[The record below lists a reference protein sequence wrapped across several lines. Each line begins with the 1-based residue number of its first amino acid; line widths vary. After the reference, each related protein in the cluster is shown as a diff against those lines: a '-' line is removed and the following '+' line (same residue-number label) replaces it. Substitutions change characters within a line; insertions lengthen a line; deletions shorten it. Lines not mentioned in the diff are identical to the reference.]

1 MVTIVFM
8 GWNFS
13 TLAPSLHPKNLP
25 TGESP
30 ERSCE
35 RCHLRPW
42 GRRGRRGCNGDLWVF
57 PWKICR
63 TPGHSTRIDGTS
75 WRWGNVKKNTMWTLV
90 LYCHP
95 PKIDRTPN
103 NFKILMISMIC
114 RLRVVE
120 FILSRLP
127 DDVIFG
133 SAKDLVPTA
142 QMMYNSSEQICGC
155 FHFFLSHAFLNGN
168 GSENGYFATTYGPLA
183 RMGISASLWTAFLS
197 GKWVARMLAVIQH
210 VAVRGRNVWVHTQ
223 MQPMVL

>member
-1 MVTIVFM
+1 M
-8 GWNFS
+8 
-13 TLAPSLHPKNLP
+13 
-25 TGESP
+25 
-30 ERSCE
+30 
-35 RCHLRPW
+35 HL
-42 GRRGRRGCNGDLWVF
+42 D
-57 PWKICR
+57 
-63 TPGHSTRIDGTS
+63 IDGHDYQIYAIAEGYGS
-75 WRWGNVKKNTMWTLV
+75 RSKRKARKMPCWFVDLKKNTMWTLV

-155 FHFFLSHAFLNGN
+155 FHFFFEPCLSQ
-168 GSENGYFATTYGPLA
+168 
-183 RMGISASLWTAFLS
+183 WQWVW
-197 GKWVARMLAVIQH
+197 KWVFCHNLWPFSEDGNFGKSLNRVSF
-210 VAVRGRNVWVHTQ
+210 R
-223 MQPMVL
+223 

>member
-1 MVTIVFM
+1 MKFQHLGPISAPQKPAY
-8 GWNFS
+8 GWI
-13 TLAPSLHPKNLP
+13 
-25 TGESP
+25 P

-42 GRRGRRGCNGDLWVF
+42 GRRGRRGRNGDLWVF

-155 FHFFLSHAFLNGN
+155 FHFFFEPCLSQ
-168 GSENGYFATTYGPLA
+168 
-183 RMGISASLWTAFLS
+183 WQWVW
-197 GKWVARMLAVIQH
+197 KWVFCHNLWPFSEDGNFGKSLNRVSF
-210 VAVRGRNVWVHTQ
+210 R
-223 MQPMVL
+223 